1 MRRKRGVYA
10 GLMAAAGL
18 AVALVWSS
26 GHAQAPAA
34 AAKYAVVDLERVL
47 DQSQQSV
54 DVQKMLADRAK
65 QVQTELETRARAVQT
80 KQADLTALHPDS
92 PEAYKLEEEI
102 DRLDVEHETIQKV
115 DQAQLAQERNLWVA
129 EGYKQAMTAIQQIA
143 QDRGLDLV
151 LFQDRFDPKASPD
164 DLIARMAARKVLYAR
179 EYLDVTDE
187 VLKLMNQQYQ
197 QRGGAASIKIG
208 L

>member
-10 GLMAAAGL
+10 GLIAAAGL
-18 AVALVWSS
+18 AAAGLWSS
-26 GHAQAPAA
+26 GQAQAPATP
-34 AAKYAVVDLERVL
+34 AKYAVVDLERVL

-54 DVQKMLADRAK
+54 DVQKLLADRAK
-65 QVQTELETRARAVQT
+65 QVQTDLETRARAIQT
-80 KQADLTALHPDS
+80 KQADLTALHPES

-129 EGYKQAMTAIQQIA
+129 EGYKQAMAAIQQIA
-143 QDRGLDLV
+143 QDRGLELV
-151 LFQDRFDPKASPD
+151 FFQDRFDPKASPD

-179 EYLDVTDE
+179 EGLDVTEE
-187 VLKLMNQQYQ
+187 VLKLVNQQYQ